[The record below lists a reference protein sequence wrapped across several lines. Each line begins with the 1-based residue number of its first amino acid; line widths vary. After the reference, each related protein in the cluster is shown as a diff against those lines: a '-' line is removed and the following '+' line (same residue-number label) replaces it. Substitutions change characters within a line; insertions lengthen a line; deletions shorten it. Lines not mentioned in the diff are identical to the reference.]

1 MARLPGAHA
10 AGGATLAGAL
20 AFAGEAVVYHPIM
33 RHFLAPI
40 AALVLIAPAAAQDP
54 PAAPHLR
61 ALAAGYKAAFLC
73 SGLFNAGQT
82 EAQVAADDLT
92 GAYPEYRPL
101 LSALTATV
109 DRGAKT
115 VSVRFADDLP
125 PRIAAWRPHL
135 GCAQLPTGADP
146 AAVAHLPRLKAE
158 APAATDALAWPMGDA
173 KAATRLPRAAAA
185 RLDAAMAAAFDR
197 AAYGQTSETTAVLIV
212 KDGRIVGERYRAG
225 YDRHTPQRT
234 WSAAKSLTGTLIG
247 VAVQQRLIDVRQ
259 PAPIPEWQA
268 PGDPRAEITTENLLH
283 MASGLWSAT
292 AGNRTDDLYFGGT
305 SVTEQATGLPLEAKP
320 GTRWRYANNDTLLA
334 ARALRHRLG
343 DGDRAL
349 AFPFTDLLWK
359 IGMRRTFPETD
370 WQGNFILSS
379 QVWTTARDLAR
390 LALLYQNDG
399 VWAGERLLPEGWARY
414 VATPAPAQPVGRP
427 GGEGYG
433 AQFWLLGG
441 IEGLPADAY
450 AMQGNRG
457 QYVVIVPSEKLIV
470 VRRGFDAIGGGAGF
484 DAAKFTA
491 AVRAALGN

>member
-1 MARLPGAHA
+1 
-10 AGGATLAGAL
+10 
-20 AFAGEAVVYHPIM
+20 M
-33 RHFLAPI
+33 RHVLAPI
-40 AALVLIAPAAAQDP
+40 AALVLLAAPAAAQDA
-54 PAAPHLR
+54 PASPHLR
-61 ALAAGYKAAFLC
+61 ALAAGYKASFLC

-82 EAQVAADDLT
+82 EAQVEADDLT
-92 GAYPEYRPL
+92 GAYAEYRPL
-101 LSALTATV
+101 LPGLTATV
-109 DRGAKT
+109 DRDAKI
-115 VSVRFADDLP
+115 VSVPFADDLP
-125 PRIAAWRPHL
+125 PRVAAWRPHL

-146 AAVAHLPRLKAE
+146 AAVAQLPTLKIA
-158 APAATDALAWPMGDA
+158 APAATDGLAWPMGDA
-173 KAATRLPRAAAA
+173 KAEAPLPRAAAA
-185 RLDAAMAAAFDR
+185 RLDAAMTAAFDR
-197 AAYGQTSETTAVLIV
+197 AAYGPTSETTAVLV
-212 KDGRIVGERYRAG
+212 VRDGRIVGERYRAG

-234 WSAAKSLTGTLIG
+234 WSAAKSLTATLIG
-247 VAVQQRLIDVRQ
+247 VAAQQRVIDVTA

-268 PGDPRAEITTENLLH
+268 PGDPRAAITTQHLLH

-292 AGNRTDDLYFGGT
+292 AGNRTDDIYFGGT

-320 GTRWRYANNDTLLA
+320 GMRWRYANNDTLLA

-349 AFPFTDLLWK
+349 AFPFTELLWK

-370 WQGNFILSS
+370 WEGNYILSS

-414 VATPAPAQPVGRP
+414 VATPAPAQPTARP

-470 VRRGFDAIGGGAGF
+470 VRRGFDAIGGGGGF

-491 AVRAALGN
+491 AVRTALGK